1 MTAQRPLTILI
12 AALGGE
18 GGGVLA
24 DWIVQAAQAEDFP
37 VQATSVPGVAQRT
50 GATTYYI
57 EIFPEKRSTLGER
70 QPIFALLPTP
80 GDVDVMLASELLE
93 AGRAAFNGF
102 ITPDRTL
109 LIASTHRVFAVAEK
123 TAMGDGRYDP
133 ARLLDTVQARAGE
146 HVLLDMQALAQEIGA
161 PLNAVL
167 LGALAGTGKLP
178 FAAEVFAT
186 AIRAEGKSVEA
197 NLAGFAAG
205 IKAVST
211 PPSPA
216 GATRPIATTDFDD
229 MARPIIELGVA
240 RLLDYQNPAYAQLYL
255 DRLQR
260 IRDVERNA
268 GSDGSLLREA
278 ARQLA
283 LRMAFEDVIRVAQFK
298 IEPGRF
304 ERVRHEVRADRDAP
318 LVVIDYFKPGIEEI
332 CSLLPGSLARPILR
346 YSEKRGWLGKVY
358 VGMHVRSN
366 SVLGFLRLR
375 LLASLRWLRPHSHR
389 YAQEQALIETW
400 LAAVERAA
408 AIDRALAREIVDLAR
423 LIKGYGDTQARG
435 VRSFTRIMQAI
446 VVPALTNAMPA
457 SVAIDALANARVAA
471 LADPEGKRLD
481 GVLASIAAVAHAQAK
496 AAE

>member
-1 MTAQRPLTILI
+1 
-12 AALGGE
+12 
-18 GGGVLA
+18 
-24 DWIVQAAQAEDFP
+24 VQAAQAEDFP

-57 EIFPEKRSTLGER
+57 EIFPEKRSTLDGQ

-133 ARLLDTVQARAGE
+133 ARLLDTV
-146 HVLLDMQALAQEIGA
+146 LAQEIGA

-178 FAAEVFAT
+178 FGAEVFAT

-216 GATRPIATTDFDD
+216 AATRPVAASDFDD

-268 GSDGSLLREA
+268 GGDGSLLREA

-283 LRMAFEDVIRVAQFK
+283 LRMAFDDVIRVAQFK

-304 ERVRHEVRADRDAP
+304 ERVRHEVRADADAP

-332 CSLLPGSLARPILR
+332 CSLLPGRLARPILR

-375 LLASLRWLRPHSHR
+375 LLASMRWLRPHSHR
-389 YAQEQALIETW
+389 YDQEQALIETW
-400 LAAVERAA
+400 LAAIEHATS
-408 AIDRALAREIVDLAR
+408 IDRTLAREIVDLAR
-423 LIKGYGDTQARG
+423 LIKGYGDTHARG

-446 VVPALTNAMPA
+446 VVPALSGAMPA
-457 SVAIDALANARVAA
+457 SVASDALANARVAA
-471 LADPEGKRLD
+471 LADAEGKRLD
-481 GVLASIAAVAHAQAK
+481 EVLTSIAVAAPLHAK